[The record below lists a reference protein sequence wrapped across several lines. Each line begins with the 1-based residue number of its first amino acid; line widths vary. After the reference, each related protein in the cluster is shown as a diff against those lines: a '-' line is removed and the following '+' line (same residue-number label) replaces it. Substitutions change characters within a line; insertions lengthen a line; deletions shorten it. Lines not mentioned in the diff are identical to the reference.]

1 MQAMKPI
8 AGIQVPNENI
18 CEKLTPTVDNSSI
31 PVSVRYTC
39 MYESQRLAQLS
50 QPYPQLCSC
59 TYLLKVRLHVR

>member
-31 PVSVRYTC
+31 PVSVKYTC
-39 MYESQRLAQLS
+39 MYESQWLAQLL
-50 QPYPQLCSC
+50 QPYP
-59 TYLLKVRLHVR
+59 